1 MRPTARFLAV
11 AMLCICITGCAT
23 VQQTQPLNTPSG
35 RPEITV
41 PADRVDSVIAYVLSV
56 SIDRGYTIRQQ
67 TPAMIMME
75 RPANNL
81 QASMLFGSQFN
92 ANPNLRAIWNIIRS
106 EDTTRIIG
114 DLSIVTNPGSG
125 YERANPITGGPAIQ
139 QMQEMQEILTT
150 AAALR

>member
-23 VQQTQPLNTPSG
+23 VQQTPSLNTPSG

-41 PADRVDSVIAYVLSV
+41 PADRVDSVIAYVLSF

-75 RPANNL
+75 RPANDL
-81 QASMLFGSQFN
+81 QTSMLYGTRFN
-92 ANPNLRAIWNIIRS
+92 ANPNLRSTWIIIRS
-106 EDTTRIIG
+106 GDTSRIVG
-114 DLSIVTNPGSG
+114 DFAIVTNPGSG
-125 YERANPITGGPAIQ
+125 YEYVNQITRGPALHT
-139 QMQEMQEILTT
+139 MQEILTT